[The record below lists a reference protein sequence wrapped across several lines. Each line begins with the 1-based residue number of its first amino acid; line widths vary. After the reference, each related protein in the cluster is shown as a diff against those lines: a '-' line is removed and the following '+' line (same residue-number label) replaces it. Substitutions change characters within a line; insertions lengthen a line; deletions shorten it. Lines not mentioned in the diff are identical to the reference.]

1 MNDIPAKQAVKRH
14 KKANDTS
21 FKPGQSGN
29 PKGRRDAMSDIIRQI
44 LDEDDGKVKKELSK
58 KLIDHARVQDGDA
71 FLKALDRILDRTEG
85 KPSQTIKQSINI
97 DHGEWDEE
105 ESAEDFLNRELSQG

>member
-1 MNDIPAKQAVKRH
+1 MTKPKEKGT
-14 KKANDTS
+14 KKAQGFQPGNKLGS
-21 FKPGQSGN
+21 KIKPGEVRN

-85 KPSQTIKQSINI
+85 KPMQTQVNIEGDAKPIKII
-97 DHGEWDEE
+97 DVD
-105 ESAEDFLNRELSQG
+105 